1 MLLKDRNAIVYGAGG
16 AVGGAVAKA
25 LAGQGARV
33 FLSGRTREP
42 LERLAAAISGSGGTS
57 HVAPVD
63 AVDGAAVAAHL
74 EGIVARAGPVR
85 IMFNSVGLDDI
96 QGIPLTE
103 LDRERFFAP
112 ILKAMQTWFTTGTTI
127 ARHMAAH
134 GGGVII
140 GISANAAREAY
151 ANVGGFGVAT
161 GAIEH
166 FIRQLAVENGPF
178 GVRVCCVRSPG
189 SPDSPGVREVFGIHA
204 AEQGITLEEFIRKA
218 GSGVPLRHL
227 SSLAEIADAVVL
239 LASDLARAMTATVA
253 NATAGAQMD

>member
-42 LERLAAAISGSGGTS
+42 LERVAAAISSSGGIS

-63 AVDGAAVAAHL
+63 AVDEAAVAAHL
-74 EGIVARAGPVR
+74 ERIVASAGPVK
-85 IMFNSVGLDDI
+85 IMFNSVGLEDT

-103 LDRERFFAP
+103 LDRTRFIEP
-112 ILKAMQTWFTTGTTI
+112 ILKAMQTWFTTGTAV
-127 ARHMAAH
+127 ARHMAAN

-151 ANVGGFGVAT
+151 GNVGGFGVAS

-166 FIRQLAVENGPF
+166 FIRHLAVENGPF
-178 GVRVCCVRSPG
+178 GVRACCVRSPG
-189 SPDSPGVREVFGIHA
+189 SPDSPGLREVFQIHA
-204 AEQGITLEEFIRKA
+204 AAQGITLEEFERRA
-218 GSGVPLRHL
+218 GSGTPLRHL
-227 SSLAEIADAVVL
+227 SSLAEVADAVVL
-239 LASDLARAMTATVA
+239 LASDFARAMTATVA
-253 NATAGAQMD
+253 NVTAGAQVD